1 MTGSLSDPEL
11 PPVPEPV
18 PGLWGVLM
26 KSDTWNV
33 VHYGVAGGLL
43 ALYGG
48 AVCPLIENLSLVQL
62 IAPIAVAFAT
72 GLILRAVARQV
83 LLGDR
88 MVHTRPRRVA
98 AIEWITLMSVGF
110 SIAAYNHVVYQF
122 PLQSHSGLKVLLGT
136 AAIGVFI
143 AMDALLTEELSVG
156 RWCKRKGINVQID
169 AARQSFSRRLFVMS
183 FVCVLVVATVLVL
196 LINKQLL
203 YLSWRQ
209 SLAEVSEVKSA
220 ILFECIFVVAI
231 MTGYIYKVM
240 TSSSRVLAFYLGN
253 QKDTLERVSGG
264 DYADAVPV
272 VSNDEFGD
280 IARHTNAMIQTI
292 AARSAELQRTQD
304 ATILSLASLAETRD
318 NETGAHIMRTQ
329 HYVKVLAD
337 HLATRPAFRDQLQP
351 DVIELITKSTPLHD
365 IGKVGIPDS
374 VLLKPGKLTDDE
386 YAVMKT
392 HTLLGVQALEV
403 VETELG
409 ESHFLS
415 FAKDVVATHHE
426 RWDGKG
432 YPAGLAGLDI
442 PLCGRLMAVADVYDA
457 LISKRVYKPAMSH
470 ADARAIILDGR
481 GSQFDPDVVD
491 AFVACEEAFRE
502 VACRYGDG
510 PFTEQ
515 AAV

>member
-1 MTGSLSDPEL
+1 
-11 PPVPEPV
+11 
-18 PGLWGVLM
+18 M

-33 VHYGVAGGLL
+33 AHYAVAAGLL

-48 AVCPLIENLSLVQL
+48 AVCPLIENLSVVQL
-62 IAPIAVAFAT
+62 MGPIASAFAA
-72 GLILRAVARQV
+72 GLLLRAGARRV
-83 LLGDR
+83 LLGTP
-88 MVHTRPRRVA
+88 VQHNRPRRA
-98 AIEWITLMSVGF
+98 AVIEWLTLVAVGF
-110 SIAAYNHVVYQF
+110 GIAAFNHVVYQF
-122 PLQSHSGLKVLLGT
+122 PLQSHSGLKVVLGT
-136 AAIGVFI
+136 AAIAAFI
-143 AMDALLTEELSVG
+143 AMDVLLAEELSLG
-156 RWCKRKGINVQID
+156 RWCKREGVDVQFESS
-169 AARQSFSRRLFVMS
+169 RQSFSRRLFLMS
-183 FVCVLVVATVLVL
+183 FVCVLIVATVLVM

-209 SLAEVSEVKSA
+209 SLAEVAAVRTA
-220 ILFECIFVVAI
+220 ILFECVFVVAV
-231 MTGYIYKVM
+231 MTGYIFKVM
-240 TSSSRVLAFYLGN
+240 RSSSRVLAFYLGN
-253 QKDTLERVSGG
+253 QTETLERVSGG
-264 DYADAVPV
+264 NYRDAVRV

-280 IARHTNAMIQTI
+280 IARHTNAMIDTI
-292 AARSAELQRTQD
+292 AARTAELQATQD

-329 HYVKVLAD
+329 HYVKVLAEY
-337 HLATRPAFRDQLQP
+337 LAEQPAFREQLTP
-351 DVIELITKSTPLHD
+351 DVITLIYKSTPLHD

-374 VLLKPGKLTDDE
+374 VLLKPGKLTDAE

-392 HTLLGVQALEV
+392 HTVLGVRALEV

-432 YPAGLAGLDI
+432 YPAGLAGTDI

-470 ADARAIILDGR
+470 EEARAILLDGR

-491 AFVACEEAFRE
+491 AFVACEPAFRDI
-502 VACRYGDG
+502 AYRHGDAAVSQ
-510 PFTEQ
+510 Q
-515 AAV
+515 AAA